1 MRTVNLPQCLLHC
14 YAAACHWSCQPFE
27 IHLGGRAYH
36 VHHGMWKSALKAD
49 AKLGRAESSN
59 PYSSIASCS
68 ARTGAARSRLPVG
81 HTGFCVWPH
90 SDARVAELLSAH
102 PTYSLV
108 LLGHSL
114 GAGVAALLHA
124 HWLLNGRSDPFAEAP
139 LAGKCYA
146 FACPCVCD
154 ADLGAALAAS
164 VTSVVH
170 TDDIVCRLGALILSV
185 LSSLST
191 LTLRSMPCVPDLTLP
206 PSDVSMIGFYRTL
219 SPLQGSVRPKI

>member
-1 MRTVNLPQCLLHC
+1 MQ
-14 YAAACHWSCQPFE
+14 S
-27 IHLGGRAYH
+27 
-36 VHHGMWKSALKAD
+36 SAE
-49 AKLGRAESSN
+49 RNHRN
-59 PYSSIASCS
+59 PYSSTLQ
-68 ARTGAARSRLPVG
+68 RTGAARSPA
-81 HTGFCVWPH
+81 TGGTLVLFCAWPH

-124 HWLLNGRSDPFAEAP
+124 HWLLGRSDPFLETP

-154 ADLGAALAAS
+154 ANLGAALAAS

-170 TDDIVCRLGALILSV
+170 TDDIVCRLGALNLSV

-191 LTLRSMPCVPDLTLP
+191 LTLRAMPCVPDLTLP